1 MSKYVE
7 LNSNKI
13 QKSLNNIGVILSRF
27 NKKSLIRW
35 KVYIDRSKM
44 YIGYVQ
50 FLLIIFVFIKSL
62 GDNPVTEFVFTSPMI
77 AVPVILIIFVIL
89 SLAIGYLDS
98 RLGFREEEIRN
109 HSKSNPVLMDIQ
121 KSLKE
126 LNDKIAQMEQDKKNN
141 G

>member
-1 MSKYVE
+1 M
-7 LNSNKI
+7 N
-13 QKSLNNIGVILSRF
+13 SRF

-62 GDNPVTEFVFTSPMI
+62 GDNPVTEFVFTSPMV
-77 AVPVILIIFVIL
+77 AVPIILMIFVLL

-121 KSLKE
+121 KSLAA
-126 LNDKIAQMEQDKKNN
+126 LNDKVEKMEQNRKKEK
-141 G
+141 

>member
-1 MSKYVE
+1 MYLGDV
-7 LNSNKI
+7 
-13 QKSLNNIGVILSRF
+13 LSTRF

-62 GDNPVTEFVFTSPMI
+62 GDNPVTEFVFTSPLI
-77 AVPVILIIFVIL
+77 AVPIILVIFVL
-89 SLAIGYLDS
+89 ASLVIGYLDS

-121 KSLKE
+121 KSLNE
-126 LNDKIAQMEQDKKNN
+126 LNDKVARMEEDKQRIKPSVSDT
-141 G
+141 

>member
-1 MSKYVE
+1 MY
-7 LNSNKI
+7 L
-13 QKSLNNIGVILSRF
+13 GVVLSSRF

-62 GDNPVTEFVFTSPMI
+62 GDNLVTEFVFNSPMI
-77 AVPVILIIFVIL
+77 AVPIILVIFVIA
-89 SLAIGYLDS
+89 SLLLGYLDS

-109 HSKSNPVLMDIQ
+109 HSKSNPVLMEIQ
-121 KSLKE
+121 KSLNE
-126 LNDKIAQMEQDKKNN
+126 LNDKVAQMEQSKKNKSS
-141 G
+141 GETDT